1 MYKVW
6 EGNLLKFGRGV
17 GTVVENKNAFVPTET
32 ETIQT
37 GSKNLKKNSLHNKR
51 DFSDLWPNTK

>member
-37 GSKNLKKNSLHNKR
+37 GSKN
-51 DFSDLWPNTK
+51 

>member
-17 GTVVENKNAFVPTET
+17 DTVVENKNAFVHTET

-37 GSKNLKKNSLHNKR
+37 GSKN
-51 DFSDLWPNTK
+51 